1 MNRLIYQA
9 GMSIREAYTQASS
22 FFKERQIQD
31 AAICAEILLQHVL
44 GLSRT
49 EFFFRMEEPFPAAHA
64 EQWGEVVERK
74 AAGEPVQYIT
84 GEQEFYGLT
93 LRVTDAVLI
102 PRPETELLVEEILRE
117 GSRLFPQG
125 APLLA
130 DIGTGSGA
138 IPVSLLHARPD
149 WRAAACD
156 LSPEALEVAKG
167 NAGQCGV
174 GERIAFY
181 EGDLLLP
188 CVERE
193 LPVDILVSNPPYIPA
208 GDSPSL
214 QPEVRDYEPHLALFG
229 GEDGLDLY
237 RRLAGQIPL
246 LPRQPRL
253 VGLEVGIHQAE
264 AVADLLRVAGEWSE
278 IRFVKDL
285 AGIDRHVIAIQ
296 DPSEKE

>member
-167 NAGQCGV
+167 NAERCGV
-174 GERIAFY
+174 GERIAFC

-188 CVERE
+188 CVERG

-208 GDSPSL
+208 GIRRRCSRRCATMSRISRCSEAKTGWICTGGWPARSL
-214 QPEVRDYEPHLALFG
+214 CCRSSRGWSGWKSASI
-229 GEDGLDLY
+229 
-237 RRLAGQIPL
+237 RR
-246 LPRQPRL
+246 RQWRTCCAQR
-253 VGLEVGIHQAE
+253 GSGARS
-264 AVADLLRVAGEWSE
+264 ASLRTWLGST
-278 IRFVKDL
+278 
-285 AGIDRHVIAIQ
+285 GM
-296 DPSEKE
+296 S